1 MKLFSLFTDIYFALT
16 GVFTTETA
24 LRLFRQGIYLAFML
38 FLISLISFGAIHAA
52 PNSFFAAGE
61 LNPNMTE
68 EVLAH
73 LKAVYGLDKPL
84 YLQYVDWIKNMLSLD
99 FGVSFVTGQNVI
111 DMVNDR
117 IGVTLIMNI
126 VSMVFVFVI
135 SIYLG
140 IKAAMNHGKLS
151 DILIKQLSL
160 VSFSMPSFYMAL
172 LMILIFAVEW
182 EVFPIAGLHS
192 IEPKEGFAAYLDMAW
207 HLFMPIFV
215 MVFVSLGSMIV
226 YVRSLVMEILK
237 SDYYFFAKARGLE
250 EKQLLRYYILPN
262 LMPPIITLLGLS
274 LPGLIGGSVI
284 LESIFAIE
292 GMGQLF
298 YMSALS
304 RDYPVIMGILM
315 VTAFLTLLGNML
327 ADLIL
332 LKLNPYFKRG

>member
-1 MKLFSLFTDIYFALT
+1 MKLFFQKI
-16 GVFTTETA
+16 G
-24 LRLFRQGIYLAFML
+24 YLGLML

-61 LNPNMTE
+61 LNPNMTP
-68 EVLAH
+68 EVLDH

-84 YLQYVDWIKNMLSLD
+84 HIQYIDWILNLVSLD
-99 FGVSFVTGQNVI
+99 FGVSFVSGQNVI
-111 DMVNDR
+111 DMVKDR
-117 IGVTLIMNI
+117 IGITLIMNI
-126 VSMVFVFVI
+126 TSMVFVFII

-140 IKAAMNHGKLS
+140 IKAAMNSERAGDL
-151 DILIKQLSL
+151 IIKQLSL
-160 VSFSMPSFYMAL
+160 LSFSMPSFYLAL
-172 LMILIFAVEW
+172 LMILLFSVKLEW
-182 EVFPIAGLHS
+182 FPIAGLHS
-192 IEPKEGFAAYLDMAW
+192 IEVKEGFAEYIDMAW
-207 HLFMPIFV
+207 HLFLPIFV

-226 YVRSLVMEILK
+226 YVRSLVTEILK
-237 SDYYFFAKARGLE
+237 SDYYFFAKARGLGNKE
-250 EKQLLRYYILPN
+250 LLRYFILPN

-315 VTAFLTLLGNML
+315 VTAFLTLIGNMFS
-327 ADLIL
+327 DLIL